1 MKNLKTL
8 LMDVINYPSMEN
20 KKHLINNFK
29 MFLVNKYDK
38 EDRNQVAF
46 ILAVMNVLEQTL

>member
-1 MKNLKTL
+1 MENLKTL